1 MIYLAAITEMLPYLV
16 SKHREELIK
25 SKLID
30 YWADMAI
37 R

>member
-1 MIYLAAITEMLPYLV
+1 MIYLAAITEMLPYLIA
-16 SKHREELIK
+16 KHREELIK

-30 YWADMAI
+30 YWTEMAI